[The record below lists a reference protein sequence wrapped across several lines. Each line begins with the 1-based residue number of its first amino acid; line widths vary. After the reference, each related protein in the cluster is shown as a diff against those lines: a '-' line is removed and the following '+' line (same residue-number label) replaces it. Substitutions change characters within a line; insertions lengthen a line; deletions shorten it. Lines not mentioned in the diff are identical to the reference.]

1 MTFAW
6 ITFARRCAAVS
17 DRRKLTL
24 PLVCL
29 IFGVLI
35 AIPLS
40 ATVYSGEIIPSSV
53 SATVGTT
60 YDPVN
65 GVSVTFRW
73 TTVEPGNSIVVIEN
87 DLDYEGV
94 NNSPSR
100 QVVQNDYTT
109 RHVVVVNHFPAYS
122 AYPTWGYYVASFI
135 GVGRRWAT
143 FPGPATA
150 PCDAAPFP
158 GCGGYYLTFNL
169 PNSPTDAN
177 GPLVFSMWPVGGQ
190 NVYQGDPTQ
199 SPACTPTSKS
209 SRECNDLYV
218 AMQANL
224 LSGSPNA
231 VVFMED
237 VVITNL
243 DTGQIVRDNS
253 ITAQYLCG
261 LDAPSNPPPQGWDG
275 DYNPSS
281 EACSN
286 AAVYSTN
293 STVRLRTNSHAV
305 PGHYQF
311 AASFQGQLGGRNAGN
326 PVPVTYN
333 FTVLPTASFTATPP
347 TAFPAIPGIG
357 TWETNMI
364 NFSAP
369 TGTAN
374 ADFWCTN
381 VVDTNPWWSLDNGN
395 FTGFF
400 DVPSSIYFEAWN
412 YDGGR
417 VYQQIADYDHYI
429 LQEYK
434 DTDPNEWERCTEL
447 AMEPYKDTTIG
458 TGAGFVVEPNQF
470 PYGMA
475 MHYLRTEDPTYQTAV
490 NLLANNKAY
499 DLYYSGSVYAES
511 VRVSAYMMDDR
522 LANEIIG
529 VPRDNA
535 FMLRA
540 VDVMLGY
547 LDQSYNLSLSN
558 PNQQGYNIHPFM
570 IGLAMEALIT
580 YYELDLYERHTPDA
594 RIPLEIKKTLDWWEA
609 TQYIPST
616 HTLAYGA
623 YDVPENPTL
632 VGGTLFDATELN
644 DLVATAFA
652 WYWYNS
658 NNTNNTAYL
667 NEGDDLFAHVWDSA
681 NGQTI
686 GGDSGWTYSVKEYN
700 QVYKWSFD
708 YVRWRSGENPDGSQ
722 PPVETVLAAAN
733 PYTGPWTDYAPP
745 VQFQWIAGDEGQQSS
760 ITPLITGPVVS
771 PTTAIFWVNVFKPN
785 TTLQVWYGLTAPG
798 TCNINNPQP
807 PNCMQPYPNFGFL
820 NLLNDNYTQ
829 QSERTIDFPDQNA
842 LNQGIPNIY
851 DATVEISGLRP
862 NTTYHYRSLTIDPLG
877 NMAAYNDQT
886 FTTSPSTQDQ
896 AVIPPA
902 PHQVSTRP
910 VGGPAFIRP
919 AGDQPCAD
927 LPNVDSGQAILDARL
942 LTQMP
947 AEILSSST
955 THCVRP

>member
-1 MTFAW
+1 M
-6 ITFARRCAAVS
+6 
-17 DRRKLTL
+17 
-24 PLVCL
+24 PLC
-29 IFGVLI
+29 
-35 AIPLS
+35 
-40 ATVYSGEIIPSSV
+40 ATVYHGEIIPSSV

-73 TTVEPGNSIVVIEN
+73 TTVDPGNSIIVIEN
-87 DLDYEGV
+87 DLDYQGV
-94 NNSPSR
+94 DNSPSR
-100 QVVQNDYTT
+100 QIVQNDYTT
-109 RHVVVVNHFPAYS
+109 RHVVVVDHFPAYH
-122 AYPTWGYYVASFI
+122 AYATWGYYVASFI

-150 PCDAAPFP
+150 ACGGTPLP

-169 PNSPTDAN
+169 PTSPTDSN
-177 GPLVFSMWPVGGQ
+177 GPLVFSLWPVGGQ

-218 AMQANL
+218 ALQANL

-231 VVFMED
+231 IVFMED

-275 DYNPSS
+275 NYTSS
-281 EACSN
+281 GACSN

-293 STVRLRTNSHAV
+293 STLRLRANSHAV

-311 AASFQGQLGGRNAGN
+311 AGEFQGQLGGHNAGN

-333 FTVLPTASFTATPP
+333 FMVLPTASFTATPP
-347 TAFPAIPGIG
+347 TTFPVIPGRS
-357 TWETNMI
+357 TWENNMI

-369 TGTAN
+369 AASSN

-381 VVDTNPWWSLDNGN
+381 VIDTNPWWSLDNGN
-395 FTGFF
+395 FSGFF
-400 DVPSSIYFEAWN
+400 DIPSSIYFEAWN

-417 VYQQIADYDHYI
+417 VYQQIADYDQYI
-429 LQEYK
+429 LQQYK
-434 DTDPNEWERCTEL
+434 PTDPNEWQRCTEL
-447 AMEPYKDTTIG
+447 AMEPYKDMTIG
-458 TGAGFVVEPNQF
+458 TGAGFVTEPNQF
-470 PYGMA
+470 PFGMA
-475 MHYLRTEDPTYQTAV
+475 MHYLRTGDATYETAV

-499 DLYYSGSVYAES
+499 DLYYSGSVYVES

-558 PNQQGYNIHPFM
+558 PNQQEYDIHPFLV
-570 IGLAMEALIT
+570 GLAMESLIT
-580 YYELDLYERHTPDA
+580 YYELDLAEGHTPDA

-616 HTLAYGA
+616 HALAYGA
-623 YDVPENPTL
+623 YDVPENPEL

-667 NEGDDLFAHVWDSA
+667 NEGDDLFSHVWDSA

-708 YVRWRSGENPDGSQ
+708 YVRWRSGENPDSSQ

-745 VQFQWIAGDEGQQSS
+745 VQFEWIAGDQGQQSS
-760 ITPLITGPVVS
+760 ITPLITAPGVS
-771 PTTAIFWVNVFKPN
+771 ATTADFWVNVFKPN
-785 TTLQVWYGLTAPG
+785 TTLTVFYGTEAPG

-807 PNCMQPYPNFGFL
+807 PNCMQPYPNFGFMQ
-820 NLLNDNYTQ
+820 LLQANYAN
-829 QSERTIDFPDQNA
+829 QSQTTPDFPDQNA
-842 LNQGIPNIY
+842 LAQGIPNIY
-851 DATVEISGLRP
+851 DATVRITGLTP
-862 NTTYHYRSLTIDPLG
+862 NTTYHWRSLTTDAVG

-886 FTTSPSTQDQ
+886 FTTLATTDEVSTPS
-896 AVIPPA
+896 AVD
-902 PHQVSTRP
+902 QVSTRP
-910 VGGPAFIRP
+910 VRVQGLTRP
-919 AGDQPCAD
+919 AEDQPCVD
-927 LPNVDSGQAILDARL
+927 PSNVELGQAILDSRL

-947 AEILSSST
+947 AQVLSSLT